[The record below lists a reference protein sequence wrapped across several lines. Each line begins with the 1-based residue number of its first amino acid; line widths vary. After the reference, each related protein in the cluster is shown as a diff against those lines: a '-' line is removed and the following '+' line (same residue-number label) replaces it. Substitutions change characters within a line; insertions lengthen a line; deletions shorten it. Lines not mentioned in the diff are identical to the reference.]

1 MGSTLEIASL
11 GPPSRPQA
19 ANAPQCRPGTTR
31 WRNIAARLML
41 VSIAGCLRRALP
53 ASADD
58 EIRIGNTMP
67 YTGPASAYGVI
78 GKTIAAYFDKVNA
91 EGGIN
96 GRKIN
101 SSPMTTATIPQ
112 KTVELT
118 RSWWRRTGFFWSSPV
133 SAAPPARRSGLI

>member
-11 GPPSRPQA
+11 RRTSRPQA

-41 VSIAGCLRRALP
+41 VSIAGSFAALP
-53 ASADD
+53 ASAADD

-78 GKTIAAYFDKVNA
+78 GKTLSAYFDKVNA
-91 EGGIN
+91 EGGVN
-96 GRKIN
+96 GRRIKFISYDDAYSPLTSPSCSTRRCT
-101 SSPMTTATIPQ
+101 SSRRN
-112 KTVELT
+112 
-118 RSWWRRTGFFWSSPV
+118 RS
-133 SAAPPARRSGLI
+133 SA